1 MKKENTAIRLKT
13 IMNMRGLRQVDIL
26 NLTVPYCQ
34 KYSVKMNKS
43 DISQYCSGKTEPNQE
58 KLFILGNALNVSEA
72 WLMGFDVPMERV
84 PNKTESVRSSSVSA
98 QCKEIIEVCN
108 QLSPHNRKLCI
119 PKNIRIT
126 LHAAKRLEQ
135 RRIFLKDVIA
145 CIMNGEII
153 EQYPDDYPYPS
164 CLILGMSIED
174 KYLHV
179 VIGNHESD
187 LFLITAYFPSFDK
200 WESDFKTRK
209 ENA

>member
-1 MKKENTAIRLKT
+1 MAL
-13 IMNMRGLRQVDIL
+13 DIL
-26 NLTVPYCQ
+26 EL
-34 KYSVKMNKS
+34 
-43 DISQYCSGKTEPNQE
+43 
-58 KLFILGNALNVSEA
+58 
-72 WLMGFDVPMERV
+72 
-84 PNKTESVRSSSVSA
+84 
-98 QCKEIIEVCN
+98 
-108 QLSPHNRKLCI
+108 RKLCI

-135 RRIFLKDVIA
+135 RRIFLKDVIACIMNDVIA

>member
-1 MKKENTAIRLKT
+1 MAF
-13 IMNMRGLRQVDIL
+13 VIL
-26 NLTVPYCQ
+26 EL
-34 KYSVKMNKS
+34 
-43 DISQYCSGKTEPNQE
+43 
-58 KLFILGNALNVSEA
+58 
-72 WLMGFDVPMERV
+72 
-84 PNKTESVRSSSVSA
+84 
-98 QCKEIIEVCN
+98 
-108 QLSPHNRKLCI
+108 RKLCI
-119 PKNIRIT
+119 AIISRVSLQAGI
-126 LHAAKRLEQ
+126 RLEQ